1 VMRVAN
7 QYYIVDGVIYF
18 SKEEAQAAKSGK

>member
-1 VMRVAN
+1 MAK

-18 SKEEAQAAKSGK
+18 SKAEAQNAKAGK

>member
-1 VMRVAN
+1 MAK

-18 SKEEAQAAKSGK
+18 SKENALAVIQGK